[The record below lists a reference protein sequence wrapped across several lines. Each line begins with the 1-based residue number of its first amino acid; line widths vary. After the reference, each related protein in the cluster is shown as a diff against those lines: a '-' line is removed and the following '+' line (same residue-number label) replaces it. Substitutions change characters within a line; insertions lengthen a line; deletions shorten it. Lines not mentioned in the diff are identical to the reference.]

1 MKERTGRTFFFF
13 PSGLKYETKDLS
25 NVGLQNYLKGFVS
38 SLEGYEI
45 VSEQDWQ
52 LYGQNASS
60 VRDPAK
66 RRELKIKQ
74 YQKEKEI
81 RGRIEVRI
89 PLPSPLLP
97 KFQSSLLLRS
107 LTTRRILGGVHV
119 PQDTPQT
126 SSPKLDR

>member
-1 MKERTGRTFFFF
+1 M
-13 PSGLKYETKDLS
+13 
-25 NVGLQNYLKGFVS
+25 GLQNYLKGFVS

-74 YQKEKEI
+74 YQKEKELKASL
-81 RGRIEVRI
+81 EVR
-89 PLPSPLLP
+89 
-97 KFQSSLLLRS
+97 
-107 LTTRRILGGVHV
+107 LT
-119 PQDTPQT
+119 
-126 SSPKLDR
+126 